1 MSLHTRNERKRERE
15 TEKETDARLSRAQ
28 TETRH
33 KTLRKVTPS
42 AREEAHGQKSA
53 AASMNA
59 ALYSWF
65 LVRAGSKQNGPSIL
79 LGGIF
84 LVRTHQRKPA
94 PALDRHP
101 VAYSPEFDSDK
112 LPKRSG
118 LRWMVSQSM
127 SYDYTWQGERASSRR
142 GEENREKK
150 EKRKKTHFSKTWPH
164 R

>member
-1 MSLHTRNERKRERE
+1 MSLHTRNERKRERGRE
-15 TEKETDARLSRAQ
+15 TETDARLWCAQ
-28 TETRH
+28 TETQH
-33 KTLRKVTPS
+33 KTLPKVTPL
-42 AREEAHGQKSA
+42 AREEEHGQKSA
-53 AASMNA
+53 AASMTA

-65 LVRAGSKQNGPSIL
+65 LVQAGSKQNGPSTL

-84 LVRTHQRKPA
+84 LVRTHQKKPA

-101 VAYSPEFDSDK
+101 IAYSPGFDSDK

-127 SYDYTWQGERASSRR
+127 SHDCTWQGERASSRQ

>member
-1 MSLHTRNERKRERE
+1 MSIHSHNARKRERE
-15 TEKETDARLSRAQ
+15 TEKETDVRLWCAQ
-28 TETRH
+28 TVSQH
-33 KTLRKVTPS
+33 KTLKKVTPS

-53 AASMNA
+53 AASINA

-65 LVRAGSKQNGPSIL
+65 LVRAESKQNGPSTL

-127 SYDYTWQGERASSRR
+127 SQTVMTINGRV
-142 GEENREKK
+142 RE
-150 EKRKKTHFSKTWPH
+150 HF
-164 R
+164 

>member
-1 MSLHTRNERKRERE
+1 MSIHSHNERKRER
-15 TEKETDARLSRAQ
+15 ETDARLSRAQ
-28 TETRH
+28 TATQH
-33 KTLRKVTPS
+33 KTLPKVTPS
-42 AREEAHGQKSA
+42 AREEEHGQKSA

-59 ALYSWF
+59 ALHSWF
-65 LVRAGSKQNGPSIL
+65 LVRAGSKQNGPSTL

-101 VAYSPEFDSDK
+101 VAYSPGFDSDK

-127 SYDYTWQGERASSRR
+127 SYDCTWQGERAFLRQ
-142 GEENREKK
+142 GEEETKIEK
-150 EKRKKTHFSKTWPH
+150 KKTHFSKTWPH